1 MPKMRIATQ
10 RKCPEDTDFIISFSN
25 AKTSGLWDKM
35 ATSDEC
41 GILVFGNSDEIS
53 EGVTLEIESTDFR
66 ILLRR
71 PGMQYLKYE
80 L

>member
-10 RKCPEDTDFIISFSN
+10 RKCPEDTDFIIYFSN